1 MVVSVMQSIAG
12 TLGASWC
19 AGKKCTCIT
28 TFDTA
33 LLQSYSRDRM
43 TEGDEMSDSD
53 VDDVDDGKVFL
64 LSFATFLEY
73 IITSLSLGSPR
84 SQHRTNQTPES

>member
-53 VDDVDDGKVFL
+53 VDDVDDGKCV
-64 LSFATFLEY
+64 
-73 IITSLSLGSPR
+73 SPIVCNFSR
-84 SQHRTNQTPES
+84 IHYH